1 MTILQSGPEFETS
14 EEEKH
19 NNILFVDILA
29 TAAAVAETEA
39 THQPEW
45 DFN

>member
-14 EEEKH
+14 EEEKR

-29 TAAAVAETEA
+29 TAGAAETEA